1 MQPRGASIRSNH
13 YRAKGNTMALT
24 VNQGAATV
32 STTIDTAVKTM
43 ETLNIRLAAGDIDI
57 GTYLGQ
63 YTKAAAIVEGGK
75 KLAQLLESAGKM
87 A

>member
-1 MQPRGASIRSNH
+1 
-13 YRAKGNTMALT
+13 MALT

-32 STTIDTAVKTM
+32 STTIDNAVKTM
-43 ETLNIRLAAGDIDI
+43 QGLNEDLANGDIDI